1 MYMKELKA
9 LERKKEK
16 FNGFYYLFVKPKILV
31 PRTTR
36 PLNPKWASIDPLGSI
51 RLVRLGSLDQCGFQK
66 YKFYKYRFSFL

>member
-1 MYMKELKA
+1 MEDKSVSQNQPMHKHKSKYLGGKTQDMYMKELKA

-36 PLNPKWASIDPLGSI
+36 PLNPKLHIL
-51 RLVRLGSLDQCGFQK
+51 Q
-66 YKFYKYRFSFL
+66 